1 MTLAAMLDG
10 RRRLTAGLALLAG
23 LGAAVAFPPFGVLPG
38 LLGYGL
44 MMALIDAAPEETPL
58 KSAFW
63 RGWLAGTL
71 YFLLATWWVAEA
83 FMVDAKNQGWMAPF
97 AVGLLAAGLGLFW
110 GGAAVLYRWLKPPGL
125 LRPVVFA
132 GVFCLFE
139 WLRGH
144 ILTGLPWD
152 LAGETWRAGS
162 APSQA
167 AALVGAYGLSWITV
181 LLGAAP
187 ALIVETDV
195 RRERIAVGGAVVLA
209 IAALYA
215 FGAVRLSG
223 AKPPAANAPIIR
235 VVQANIDQESKY
247 DQAMFEGIVHRYVT
261 LTAQP
266 AARLPDIIVWPEGAV
281 PDAANDYLTPKT
293 WTRAAIV
300 GALKPGQTLLLGAY
314 RIDGPPDNPVYYNT
328 LLALRGQ
335 PGDVALTGM
344 YDKFRLVPFGE
355 YLPLESVLAP
365 LGFKNL
371 VHIGD
376 GFSAGPRPQA
386 IRPVGIPP
394 VQPLI
399 CYESLFPGFTRE
411 GAAKG
416 GRAQWIA
423 NVSNDAWFGR
433 TYGPIQHLN
442 LASYRAIE
450 EGLPMV
456 RATPTGVSAVIDAYG
471 RIRPGAVLG
480 QGVAGVIDAPLPPA
494 LPPTLFSRLGDKLFW
509 LFMFLSAAAAA
520 KGRYGA
526 KGRVGIPI
534 VGHPIVTFRTP

>member
-1 MTLAAMLDG
+1 MTLAALVSG
-10 RRRLTAGLALLAG
+10 RRGLVAALSLIAG
-23 LGAAVAFPPFGVLPG
+23 LGAAIAFPPFGVLPG

-44 MMALIDAAPEETPL
+44 MMALIDASAADKPL

-63 RGWLAGTL
+63 RGWLAGTI
-71 YFLLATWWVAEA
+71 YFLIATWWVAEA

-110 GGAAVLYRWLKPPGL
+110 GGAAALYRWLRPTGL
-125 LRPVVFA
+125 WRPVVFA
-132 GVFCLFE
+132 GAFCLFE

-144 ILTGLPWD
+144 VLTGLPWD
-152 LAGETWRAGS
+152 LAGETWKAGS

-167 AALVGAYGLSWITV
+167 AALVGAYGLSWVTV

-195 RRERIAVGGAVVLA
+195 RRRQLALAAAIVAILAGLYGLGALRLA
-209 IAALYA
+209 
-215 FGAVRLSG
+215 R
-223 AKPPAANAPIIR
+223 AKPPAANAPMVR
-235 VVQANIDQESKY
+235 VVQANIDQASKY
-247 DQAMFEGIVHRYVT
+247 DQAMFESIVHKYVT

-266 AARLPDIIVWPEGAV
+266 AARTPDIVVWPEGAV
-281 PDAANDYLTPKT
+281 PDAADDYLTPGT

-314 RIDGPPDNPVYYNT
+314 RVAGTTQDPIYYNT
-328 LLALRGQ
+328 LLALRAQ
-335 PGDVALTGM
+335 PGGLARTAT

-355 YLPLESVLAP
+355 YLPLAGILGP
-365 LGFKNL
+365 IGFKDL

-376 GFSAGPRPQA
+376 GFSAGQRPQA
-386 IRPVGIPP
+386 IHPP
-394 VQPLI
+394 GMPAVQPLI

-411 GAAKG
+411 GAAQGG
-416 GRAQWIA
+416 GRAAWIA

-433 TYGPIQHLN
+433 TYGPVQHLN

-471 RIRPGAVLG
+471 RVRPGAMLG
-480 QGVAGVIDAPLPPA
+480 QGVAGVIDAQLPPA
-494 LPPTLFSRLGDKLFW
+494 LAPTLFSRLGDKLFW
-509 LFMFLSAAAAA
+509 LFMVLSTVAAT
-520 KGRYGA
+520 KGRE
-526 KGRVGIPI
+526 RQ
-534 VGHPIVTFRTP
+534 T